1 MFLKMRM
8 FASHLLTAQDI
19 IKHILDNDEGT
30 LNSLDSLQK
39 NEGSDPTSVQ
49 IAKLIF
55 AAKAGKIDK
64 DANLPTEGLI
74 KQRPSGNLSRL
85 TRAFR
90 ELMAHARD
98 EELDERYKC
107 PYCRSDP
114 LPAIIT
120 SCGHLYCEEC
130 FNAQPDKDGN
140 RDTTKSRICF
150 GCNVPIDE
158 AAYWSSFD
166 KISRFNGFPSY
177 RKRRRQPNGRN
188 KSTSGSSAVQRR
200 KPFTSSKTYG
210 MFHLPSLG
218 STNADK
224 NEEDDGDADPED
236 ERIQDWIPL
245 IGNKMPGAKIT
256 KTRDIVKSW
265 IEKDPKSKIVIFTF
279 FLDTIR
285 LLEFMCHK
293 EGWITTKAR
302 SPDSNTTTPGFPT
315 IAKNDIDIGQNGTG
329 FAE

>member
-1 MFLKMRM
+1 
-8 FASHLLTAQDI
+8 
-19 IKHILDNDEGT
+19 
-30 LNSLDSLQK
+30 
-39 NEGSDPTSVQ
+39 
-49 IAKLIF
+49 
-55 AAKAGKIDK
+55 
-64 DANLPTEGLI
+64 
-74 KQRPSGNLSRL
+74 
-85 TRAFR
+85 
-90 ELMAHARD
+90 
-98 EELDERYKC
+98 
-107 PYCRSDP
+107 
-114 LPAIIT
+114 
-120 SCGHLYCEEC
+120 
-130 FNAQPDKDGN
+130 
-140 RDTTKSRICF
+140 
-150 GCNVPIDE
+150 
-158 AAYWSSFD
+158 
-166 KISRFNGFPSY
+166 
-177 RKRRRQPNGRN
+177 
-188 KSTSGSSAVQRR
+188 
-200 KPFTSSKTYG
+200 

-224 NEEDDGDADPED
+224 NEEDDDDADPED